1 MLRLRECSARLRA
14 NERGISSAEYA
25 MLLAMVAGGIII
37 AADLLSGAVSNE
49 MTEAAG
55 LFADDGCGN
64 RGGGDGTGGDGGSGQ
79 GSDNTC

>member
-14 NERGISSAEYA
+14 NERGISS
-25 MLLAMVAGGIII
+25 
-37 AADLLSGAVSNE
+37 ADLLSGAVSNE